1 MFVFETEAA
10 ASRMSEQAA
19 AAAPDGVVLDRIEV
33 REVVA
38 HA

>member
-1 MFVFETEAA
+1 MFMFETEAA
-10 ASRMSEQAA
+10 ANLMSQQASA
-19 AAAPDGVVLDRIEV
+19 GVPSGVELDGIEV